1 MGGMRMKQGLTAGW
15 AEADITPGEPV
26 YLAGQ
31 HYARV
36 SEDVMDPVT
45 ATALVLESV
54 KNGQKASH
62 AVMVSCDLVAISDEL
77 RDMVRGYAADA
88 PGIEPGSI
96 IISAT
101 HTHSAPHMRPT
112 DRHFSGGGKSP
123 EISHPYG
130 IELDAMRPAEYVDF
144 AARKIAE
151 AVKKAWESRK
161 PSGMGYGLGHAVVG
175 RNRRLSYNDGSS
187 KMYGR
192 ADAADFSHVEGYEDH
207 SVYVMTVY
215 DAAGSLTGLVVNV
228 PCPAQVSENSL
239 EVSADFWH
247 ETRAEIRKR
256 FGKELFVLVQCAPA
270 GDLSPHVL
278 AGKRAEERMWRLK
291 DRDSTQNA
299 PRAEIADKIA
309 GAVGHVLPHAEKE
322 IDREPELLH
331 RTEVVDLP
339 RRKISEKD
347 VDDASVES
355 EKHRE
360 KYEELLKE
368 IEKNAAFKKE
378 PRWYRPVTYE
388 YARMKWFDNVRARF
402 EAQQKNPSIPV
413 ELHALSL
420 GDVAFATNPF
430 ELYLDY
436 GIRMREISPAVQ
448 TFLIQLAG
456 PGGYLPSE
464 RSVKG
469 GGYGS
474 VPAST
479 DIGPEGGER
488 LVEWTLKT
496 INEMKEAAD

>member
-1 MGGMRMKQGLTAGW
+1 MKEGLTAGW
-15 AEADITPGEPV
+15 AEADITPEGRV
-26 YLAGQ
+26 YLVGQ

-36 SEDVMDPVT
+36 SEGVSDPVT

-54 KNGQKASH
+54 KNGQRAGH
-62 AVMVSCDLVAISDEL
+62 VVMVSCDLVAISDEL
-77 RDMVRGYAADA
+77 RDMVRSYAADA
-88 PGIEPGSI
+88 PGLKPESI

-101 HTHSAPHMRPT
+101 HTHAAPLLLSVPP
-112 DRHFSGGGKSP
+112 RHFPGRGKSP

-130 IELDAMRPAEYVDF
+130 IELDAMSPAEYVDL
-144 AARKIAE
+144 AAREIAE

-187 KMYGR
+187 KMYGKT
-192 ADAADFSHVEGYEDH
+192 DVADFSHVEGYEDH
-207 SVYVMTVY
+207 AVYVMTVY
-215 DAAGSLTGLVVNV
+215 DEAGSLTGLVVNV
-228 PCPAQVSENSL
+228 PCPSQVSESSL
-239 EVSADFWH
+239 VVSADFWH

-256 FGKELFVLVQCAPA
+256 FGKKLFVLVQCAPA

-291 DRDSTQNA
+291 DRDLTQNA

-309 GAVGHVLPHAEKE
+309 DAVGHVLPCAEKE
-322 IDREPELLH
+322 IDREPEFLH

-347 VDDASVES
+347 VDDASIES

-368 IEKNAAFKKE
+368 IERNPALKKE

-388 YARMKWFDNVRARF
+388 YARMKWFNNVRIRF

-436 GIRMREISPAVQ
+436 GIRMRELSPAVQ

-479 DIGPEGGER
+479 DIGPEGGEK